1 MMLRNSKPKIDSP
14 YSRVGADLVD
24 MGYHAI
30 PVLPGSKRPG
40 SMSQGSWYG
49 DMDWSR
55 FCDRLPT
62 EIETSIWSRWPEA
75 GVCVAIDHELKV
87 IDVDTDDADIRAAI
101 EAVIPTPLV
110 KKKGQKGYSA
120 FYRGSEKIVSRPF
133 SLVLAGGFESR
144 IIDLLAHGRQT
155 VLPPTVHPDTEAP
168 YEWLTEDTLLD
179 TPLEKLPLLSDDIA
193 ERLEDALRPFGELRE
208 FKPLVRNGEEVFGET
223 IWREANNFAMANL
236 DSWVPALF
244 SPGDLKRTRDGY
256 RARAFW
262 RGVDNHN
269 LGIHP
274 DGITDWGGGTSYT
287 PISLVMAAI
296 QTNMFEPA
304 YDWLTRQT
312 GYRPDDEEWV
322 RRGIE
327 SAIRLAE
334 KSRARRD
341 ALPVAV
347 EVAPEIK
354 PLEETPPVRAPRGK
368 FDPFTPAAAGGL
380 IGAIAQWSLDS
391 ARRPVTEFSVLAG
404 LSFVATMFG
413 RQVVGPTGAGINLYL
428 VGIAGPGFGK
438 EHAHKTLHTL
448 ALDCSMQDLIG
459 PGEVTSGSA
468 IEKVARR
475 RPVFVMPWDEMGVVL
490 QSVTGAGS
498 SSWAKTIRKVLLEV
512 FSKSTSVWSGKE
524 HADPLKDSSAEP
536 IFAPTISVFGMS
548 TPSTF
553 YRGLTEETLSDGF
566 VARLV
571 VVEAKV
577 RPDRQDA
584 PPLMVTPVSLSK
596 MLKEARAS
604 LPIPDMAKANWR
616 NPSMRPHLHTVPW
629 ADEEAERRWLAIE
642 DWQYEQIEEHGAH
655 DGLIGR
661 TAEHVVKIAT
671 VRALSNCPSSPR
683 VTIEDIE
690 WAYAVVQRSIDSLD
704 AGARE
709 HMSGSIFEDLC
720 KAILREITRCGG
732 EIAQSKLVRA
742 RGVSKADDRM
752 VKAALERLHV
762 AGHIYAPEAA
772 KRGVKI
778 RLVRSED
785 EAA

>member
-1 MMLRNSKPKIDSP
+1 MTLLNSKAKIDSP
-14 YSRVGADLVD
+14 YARAGADLVD

-40 SMSQGSWYG
+40 SMSYGEWYG

-62 EIETSIWSRWPEA
+62 EVETSIWSRWPDA
-75 GVCVAIDHELKV
+75 GVCVALDHQLKV

-101 EAVIPTPLV
+101 EAVIPEPLV
-110 KKKGQKGYSA
+110 KKRGQKGYSA
-120 FYRGSEKIVSRPF
+120 FYRGSEAIISRPF
-133 SLVLAGGFESR
+133 SLILPGGYESR

-155 VLPPTVHPDTEAP
+155 VLPPTIHPDIGAP
-168 YEWLTEDTLLD
+168 YEWLTDDTLMD
-179 TPLEKLPLLSDDIA
+179 TPLEKLPELPDDIA
-193 ERLEDALRPFGELRE
+193 ARLEEALRPFGEIRE
-208 FKPLVRNGEEVFGET
+208 FKPLARNGEDVFGET

-236 DSWVPALF
+236 ESWVPALF
-244 SPGDLKRTRDGY
+244 SPTDLKRSRDGY
-256 RARAFW
+256 RARASW
-262 RGVDNHN
+262 RGVENHN
-269 LGIHP
+269 VGIHP

-287 PISLVMAAI
+287 PISLVMAVM

-304 YDWLTRQT
+304 YDWLVRQT
-312 GYRPDDEEWV
+312 GYKPDEEEWV
-322 RRGIE
+322 KRGAD
-327 SAIRLAE
+327 SAARLAA
-334 KSRARRD
+334 KSKLRPTTTLSQPA
-341 ALPVAV
+341 
-347 EVAPEIK
+347 EQK

-380 IGAIAQWSLDS
+380 IGAIAQWSFES
-391 ARRPVTEFSVLAG
+391 ARRPVAEFSVLAG

-448 ALDCSMQDLIG
+448 ALDCGMQDLIG

-524 HADPLKDSSAEP
+524 HADPMRDSSSEP
-536 IFAPTISVFGMS
+536 IFAPTISLFGMS
-548 TPSTF
+548 TPTTF

-584 PPLMVTPVSLSK
+584 PPLMVTTPSLVK
-596 MLKEARAS
+596 KLKDARAA
-604 LPIPDMAKANWR
+604 LPVPDTAKANWR
-616 NPSMRPHLHTVPW
+616 NPNMRPHLHTVPW
-629 ADEEAERRWLAIE
+629 ADEQAERKWLAIE

-671 VRALSNCPSSPR
+671 VRALSNNPCNPR
-683 VTIEDIE
+683 VTVEDVE

-709 HMSGSIFEDLC
+709 HMAGSQFEELC
-720 KAILREITRCGG
+720 KAILSALKRSPDGSLP
-732 EIAQSKLVRA
+732 QSKLVA
-742 RGVSKADDRM
+742 AKGVSKADDRM
-752 VKAALERLHV
+752 VKAALDRLAV
-762 AGHIYAPEAA
+762 AGHIYSPSVEG
-772 KRGVKI
+772 KGVRI
-778 RLVRSED
+778 RLKLED